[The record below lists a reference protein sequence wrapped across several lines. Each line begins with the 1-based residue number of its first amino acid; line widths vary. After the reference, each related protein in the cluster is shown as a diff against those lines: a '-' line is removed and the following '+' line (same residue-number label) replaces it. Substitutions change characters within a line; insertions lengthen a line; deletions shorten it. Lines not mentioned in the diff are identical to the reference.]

1 MSEKVS
7 NFVFMTRLLL
17 FTAALTVLSSCS
29 LEKRLA
35 KYCPLCP
42 TETITEIEY
51 RDTTVE
57 VMVPGDS
64 VKVIDSLYC
73 DSLGNVFSMRLF
85 ERDSEILK
93 LKTKLKNNRYVV
105 DCVSDTVVLEKNIP
119 GVTKYIKQTVK
130 VDVPYKPWWM
140 IALSWVGGLF
150 LLAVLLLI
158 ALKLLKR

>member
-1 MSEKVS
+1 
-7 NFVFMTRLLL
+7 MTI
-17 FTAALTVLSSCS
+17 LSSCS

-42 TETITEIEY
+42 TETITKVEY

-64 VKVIDSLYC
+64 VTVVDSLYC

-93 LKTKLKNNRYVV
+93 LKTRLKNNKYVV
-105 DCVSDTVVLEKNIP
+105 DCVSDTVVVEKNVP
-119 GVTKYIKQTVK
+119 GVTKYAKETVK
-130 VDVPYKPWWM
+130 VNVPYKPWWM
-140 IALSWVGGLF
+140 VALSWIGGVF
-150 LLAVLLLI
+150 LLALLLLLI
-158 ALKLLKR
+158 LKYLKR

>member
-1 MSEKVS
+1 
-7 NFVFMTRLLL
+7 MTRLLL
-17 FTAALTVLSSCS
+17 FASVLTVLSSCS

-42 TETITEIEY
+42 TETITEVEY

-85 ERDSEILK
+85 ERDSEILR
-93 LKTKLKNNRYVV
+93 LKTRLKNNKYVV
-105 DCVSDTVVLEKNIP
+105 DCVSDTVVVEKNVP
-119 GVTKYIKQTVK
+119 GVTKYVKETVK
-130 VDVPYKPWWM
+130 VNVPYKPWWM
-140 IALSWVGGLF
+140 VTLSWVGGVF
-150 LLAVLLLI
+150 LLALLLLLI
-158 ALKLLKR
+158 LKYLKR